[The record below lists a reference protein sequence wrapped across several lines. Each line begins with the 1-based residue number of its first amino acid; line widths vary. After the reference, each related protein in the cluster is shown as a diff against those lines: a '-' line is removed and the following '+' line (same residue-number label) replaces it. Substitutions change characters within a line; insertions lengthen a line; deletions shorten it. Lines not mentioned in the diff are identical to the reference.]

1 MPLGTGAK
9 LLTHGK
15 SCTLQ
20 NSENTALSTG
30 WIPLISRV
38 PFTQQSCFQ
47 GAAVKCIIK
56 QSHQTHGFMT
66 AEFPEANPL
75 AKASSWYFQDTVCN
89 QIQAG
94 PTATPNHFN
103 LTIFLLS
110 AYSHLTLQVGS
121 SSYKNSNF
129 PPPVFY
135 HYFTPQFRA
144 MHKSSASPSTSSSFP
159 LFPRLP
165 FTSQRRE
172 KEAQNNLNRIISCAS
187 SFKAES

>member
-15 SCTLQ
+15 SCMLQ

-30 WIPLISRV
+30 WIPLISRA
-38 PFTQQSCFQ
+38 PFMQQSCFQ

-129 PPPVFY
+129 FLPQSFTTTLLHSSGQCINPLLLPQLPVLFL
-135 HYFTPQFRA
+135 YFQDYLL
-144 MHKSSASPSTSSSFP
+144 H
-159 LFPRLP
+159 PRGGKKKP
-165 FTSQRRE
+165 
-172 KEAQNNLNRIISCAS
+172 RII
-187 SFKAES
+187 

>member
-30 WIPLISRV
+30 WIPLISRA
-38 PFTQQSCFQ
+38 PFMQQSCFQ

-75 AKASSWYFQDTVCN
+75 AKASSWYFQETGN

-129 PPPVFY
+129 FPPSLLPLLCSTVQDNAQILCFSLNFQFFSFISKITFY
-135 HYFTPQFRA
+135 IP
-144 MHKSSASPSTSSSFP
+144 
-159 LFPRLP
+159 
-165 FTSQRRE
+165 E
-172 KEAQNNLNRIISCAS
+172 EGKEAQNNLNRIISCAS